1 MGLSGL
7 STAADSL
14 AVQKLGNRDGEKPVS
29 WVLPLEDFG
38 HMHFD
43 FYIWFCFSASA
54 SSHS

>member
-43 FYIWFCFSASA
+43 FYILFCFNASA
-54 SSHS
+54 SSLL